1 MVFDY
6 PNSQR
11 GSMGW
16 KAVEL
21 VNGKKD
27 LIVQLSLEQ
36 QSDLRKAAQ
45 EIVASGQ
52 LPSDFTQQ
60 MQPIDILS
68 ETLRR
73 AAYEIDNGRGIVILQ
88 GFPLAKASTAEIEA
102 MFWLI
107 GLHFGVPVSQSV
119 MGERLGHVEDLSHID
134 PNARAYR
141 SHWELGLHTDIS
153 DIVSFLCVRR
163 AASGGTS
170 RFASAIALHN
180 EMLSSH
186 PDALE
191 ILYRG
196 FHWHRLG
203 EQAEGESSITQHRV
217 PLFSERDG
225 YVSCRYIRNYIR
237 EAAHDLGELTTKQEE
252 ALNLFDDLARSKKFC
267 LEFMLEP
274 GELVVMN
281 NLTTL
286 HARTAFENGVDAAN
300 KRLLLRLWMMS
311 HDPRP
316 TRPEIEVFGTE
327 RAGGISARENAT
339 PSFRHRASAE

>member
-1 MVFDY
+1 MNLDY
-6 PNSQR
+6 PNPQH

-16 KAVEL
+16 KAIDL
-21 VNGKKD
+21 VNGKAD

-52 LPSDFTQQ
+52 PLSNSIHQLQSMDA
-60 MQPIDILS
+60 LS

-73 AAYEIDNGRGIVILQ
+73 AAHEVDSGRGIVILQ
-88 GFPLAKASTAEIEA
+88 GFPLAESSTAEIEA
-102 MFWLI
+102 MFWLV
-107 GLHFGVPVSQSV
+107 GLRFGVPVSQSV
-119 MGERLGHVEDLSHID
+119 MGERLGRVEDLSHID
-134 PNARAYR
+134 PDARAYR

-186 PDALE
+186 LDALE

-217 PLFSERDG
+217 PLFSEHDG

-252 ALNLFDDLARSKKFC
+252 ALDLFDNLARSKKFC

-274 GELVVMN
+274 GEAVVMN

-286 HARTAFENGVDAAN
+286 HARTAFENGVNPAD

-311 HDPRP
+311 HAPRP

-327 RAGGISARENAT
+327 RAGGIAARENAT
-339 PSFRHRASAE
+339 PSFRRRASVE